1 MITYKIVR
9 GKYVF
14 CKDGVYFALTL
25 KQMSEMQ
32 TLLDTIMKVEVEK
45 ILNDGISEGS

>member
-1 MITYKIVR
+1 MITYKIVK

-14 CKDGVYFALTL
+14 CKDGVYFSLTV

-32 TLLDTIMKVEVEK
+32 TLLASIMEVEVEK
-45 ILNDGISEGS
+45 ILNADD

>member
-1 MITYKIVR
+1 MITYEIKK

-14 CKDGVYFALTL
+14 CKDGVYFSLTL

-32 TLLDTIMKVEVEK
+32 DILNVIMQEEVEK
-45 ILNDGISEGS
+45 ILMVDDNAS